1 VIPANVAGARREHFG
16 IHWPAWTALRHFLPA
31 PLLRE
36 LIQVIVNQ
44 ISTDTL
50 RLGDLFEERYEPG
63 VPGLEVWALRA
74 LPVTSPTGTYLQR
87 RIQSFL
93 WQTDGNTYPP
103 ENEDGLASDRRG
115 GPIALE
121 AAVNLGVIDFAVDP
135 SVLRIIRPQVE
146 QSLAVLLE
154 LIESGA
160 SMVRTAALDYF
171 IEKLAQRLDTIEPPL
186 SIVMTKHLGDLCADI
201 DEWNKAAALYC
212 RAQERLAVFH
222 EPQWKDYTETL
233 RDVLLQSNASA
244 TRVTQGAGP
253 SFSQLHGALQD
264 ASLTTRPLLCMNAAF
279 DAVVAK
285 RQAAATISDEP
296 EWRGT
301 LLLPPLYHDT
311 HDLDLATQYAAHKQF
326 RDAQR
331 TCWAVLRRQIALGL
345 AFDTRVTRALFGRV
359 LVASVSEDD
368 RASAQSSD
376 FELGVR
382 LLLESGDYAGTEKL
396 SWSTKVVATFVD
408 DRAVANVVA
417 SVSRYN
423 GSKVERQKVAIELFN
438 SWVSILP
445 DDRRAVANRM
455 LRYLAVCADEGTA
468 TFLGNYDVSGRSLE
482 VLETLAKRR
491 PEFRRSNRDQIQ
503 TLIISQLGSTF
514 WRSKGQALEL
524 ALQYMEVLS
533 DEQCEALIENIL
545 ALLARMD
552 PAKQQWPIVR
562 PAMHLLVSVRA
573 AGISRAKESLG
584 KQVLSAVLRFGTEQ
598 STESSSLL
606 FYLRAFDPQ
615 LLADPS
621 IIATLQPT
629 IDSLR
634 KDVANINSSAVVGQL
649 QALLLSPTISGRA
662 GVEDALNS
670 LERILQSS
678 ETKHPSIGLAVAY
691 DVVMMLVDR
700 QTVFSTELA
709 IDRSEID
716 KIWHRIN
723 AALLNLWSAAKVNP
737 LVFASFSLPAATKP
751 NLTIV
756 HNWAFASVRFA
767 ESLDSKA
774 SMMEALQSAME
785 EDSLRDGVALAMATG
800 AKTDEQIE
808 VAPDKIRLE
817 NSEVFYSALGRRLA
831 LLPKLDI
838 EPALRLCKA
847 LLAQCFRYGPRGIDA
862 GVLVYAA
869 HLGMAGQFEPDAG
882 SNYLKRVEES
892 REIRMSL
899 LPLLVDLK
907 LNP

>member
-1 VIPANVAGARREHFG
+1 MSANIDGARAEHFRL
-16 IHWPAWTALRHFLPA
+16 HWLAWTALRHFLPA

-36 LIQVIVNQ
+36 LIHVICNK
-44 ISTDTL
+44 ISVDTL
-50 RLGDLFEERYEPG
+50 KLEDLFEERSEPG
-63 VPGLEVWALRA
+63 LPGLEVWALRA
-74 LPVTSPTGTYLQR
+74 RAVTSPTAAYLQR
-87 RIQSFL
+87 RIQSFV
-93 WQTDGNTYPP
+93 WQADGDTYPP
-103 ENEDGLASDRRG
+103 EKEDGLASDRRG

-121 AAVNLGVIDFAVDP
+121 AAVKLGVIDFAVDA
-135 SVLRIIRPQVE
+135 SVLRSIRPEVE
-146 QSLAVLLE
+146 QTLAVLLE
-154 LIESGA
+154 LIEAGA
-160 SMVRTAALDYF
+160 SMVRTAGVDYF
-171 IEKLAQRLDTIEPPL
+171 MEKLAQRLDTIDPPL

-201 DEWNKAAALYC
+201 DEWNKAAALYN
-212 RAQERLAVFH
+212 RAQENLAVFNV
-222 EPQWKDYTETL
+222 PDRQDYTVTL

-244 TRVTQGAGP
+244 IRVTQGAGP
-253 SFSQLHGALQD
+253 SFSQLHSALQE

-279 DAVVAK
+279 DAVTAK
-285 RQAAATISDEP
+285 GQAEATFSQEP
-296 EWRGT
+296 ERRGT

-331 TCWAVLRRQIALGL
+331 TCWAVLRRQLALGL
-345 AFDTRVTRALFGRV
+345 AFDTRATKAVFGRV
-359 LVASVSEDD
+359 LLASVNEDD
-368 RASAQSSD
+368 RARAQSND

-396 SWSTKVVATFVD
+396 SWSAKVVATYVD
-408 DRAVANVVA
+408 DQAVAKVIA
-417 SVSRYN
+417 SVSRYK
-423 GSKVERQKVAIELFN
+423 GSMVERQKVAIELFN

-445 DDRRAVANRM
+445 DDRRAVANRL
-455 LRYLAVCADEGTA
+455 LRYLAKCADEGA
-468 TFLGNYDVSGRSLE
+468 VAFLANHDVSGRSLE

-491 PEFRRSNRDQIQ
+491 PEFRRSNRDQIH
-503 TLIISQLGSTF
+503 TVIISQLGNEF
-514 WRSKGQALEL
+514 WRSKSQALEL
-524 ALQYMEVLS
+524 AVQYIEVLS
-533 DEQCEALIENIL
+533 DEQCESTIEKTL
-545 ALLARMD
+545 AVLARMD

-562 PAMHLLVSVRA
+562 PAMHLLVSGRA
-573 AGISRAKESLG
+573 ASISRAKQSLG

-598 STESSSLL
+598 STESSSLM

-634 KDVANINSSAVVGQL
+634 KDVTNINSSAVVGQL

-662 GVEDALNS
+662 GVEDALNA

-678 ETKHPSIGLAVAY
+678 ETNHPSIGLAFSY

-700 QTVFSTELA
+700 QTVFATELA

-716 KIWHRIN
+716 KLWHRIYS
-723 AALLNLWSAAKVNP
+723 ALLNLWSAAKVNP

-751 NLTIV
+751 NFTIV

-774 SMMEALQSAME
+774 SMMEALQSTME
-785 EDSLRDGVALAMATG
+785 ADSLRDGIALALATG
-800 AKTDEQIE
+800 AKTDEQME

-838 EPALRLCKA
+838 EAALRLCKA

-882 SNYLKRVEES
+882 SNYLKRVEEG
-892 REIRMSL
+892 REVRMSL